1 MVDLPPLIQCRTDEM
16 SKRLRLNLALL
27 LDSIHIHSKPEP
39 LPSVKRVST
48 EARRGGE
55 GGGEG
60 RVCSQCLYVGGK
72 SRHTEVHALRH
83 GEYLVVHWRV
93 SKAS

>member
-16 SKRLRLNLALL
+16 SKRLRLNLAFL